1 LPKERIANV
10 NNQGLFYVKYLDHV
24 LFRNADSSLLRP
36 CVREVVGWLIKE
48 TDDALYLCH
57 DRAVKPLPF
66 GKPSESGFIILKND
80 VLEKM
85 QLISEE
91 SSNGERRME

>member
-1 LPKERIANV
+1 V
-10 NNQGLFYVKYLDHV
+10 Q
-24 LFRNADSSLLRP
+24 
-36 CVREVVGWLIKE
+36 
-48 TDDALYLCH
+48 
-57 DRAVKPLPF
+57 PLPF

-80 VLEKM
+80 VLERR